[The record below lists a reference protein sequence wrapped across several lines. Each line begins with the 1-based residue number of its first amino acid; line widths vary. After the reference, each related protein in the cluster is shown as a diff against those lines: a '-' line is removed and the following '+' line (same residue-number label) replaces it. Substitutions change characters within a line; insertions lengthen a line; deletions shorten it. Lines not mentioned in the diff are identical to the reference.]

1 MSAVLGVR
9 FWKDK
14 VALVAI
20 EGDAGADLTVK
31 FHRRAK
37 LAARAT
43 DAERVRWVHNTIVE
57 ALDESHAGALAVRI
71 AERDPDQLRAEH
83 DGVTLAAA
91 ANRNLEVATFRRMSM
106 LKPLGIGRASGDW
119 AAFPK
124 SDPFVST
131 FVGDEQEAAMAAR
144 AMLNRDRA
152 S

>member
-1 MSAVLGVR
+1 MAVVLGVR

-20 EGDAGADLTVK
+20 DGEAGTNPVVK

-37 LAARAT
+37 LPPKGS

-57 ALDESHAGALAVRI
+57 ALQESGADALAVRT
-71 AERDPDQLRAEH
+71 AERDPDQHRAEH
-83 DGVTLAAA
+83 DGIALAAA
-91 ANRNLEVATFRRMSM
+91 ANRNLDVATFRRMSM

-124 SDPFVST
+124 SDPFVSE
-131 FVGDEQEAAMAAR
+131 FVSDEQEAAMAAR
-144 AMLNRDRA
+144 SMLNREPA